1 MGLLGIGVDVWQDTE
16 SYSQF
21 KVCPTGIGF
30 QFEITDSKDAVNR
43 KGEEYTKVFCT
54 TWVGEEKY
62 DVIHQL
68 NFQSSTGLP
77 FAKGFFEWVGRAD
90 ILAKGEDG
98 STEDLI
104 GTTFK
109 ADVTHDTD
117 DQGRTW
123 PRFKNVQAV
132 SHDWKSLPA
141 YLEGMA
147 EEKAKAAK
155 AAPRAETPAPAPEA
169 APRRPDPQK
178 PAGPARPGSKR

>member
-1 MGLLGIGVDVWQDTE
+1 
-16 SYSQF
+16 
-21 KVCPTGIGF
+21 
-30 QFEITDSKDAVNR
+30 
-43 KGEEYTKVFCT
+43 
-54 TWVGEEKY
+54 
-62 DVIHQL
+62 
-68 NFQSSTGLP
+68 
-77 FAKGFFEWVGRAD
+77 
-90 ILAKGEDG
+90 
-98 STEDLI
+98 
-104 GTTFK
+104 
-109 ADVTHDTD
+109 VTHDTD